1 MFNFTFSL
9 YLPITTYSISYNE
22 RLDSAADI
30 AITDMLGRNI
40 VAPICHDLVEN
51 DPSLYSLQHSQCRVG
66 AQSLGK
72 RMHSLGANVVG
83 SETGRGGWEGVRTAR
98 ALCLYSKLSLNQF
111 FMKFSISLHVLI
123 FFRIKK
129 SYVI

>member
-1 MFNFTFSL
+1 MIPL
-9 YLPITTYSISYNE
+9 YLSWSEWRKE
-22 RLDSAADI
+22 RER
-30 AITDMLGRNI
+30 GRRKKDGCKEGI
-40 VAPICHDLVEN
+40 V
-51 DPSLYSLQHSQCRVG
+51 

-98 ALCLYSKLSLNQF
+98 ALCLYSKVSLNQL

>member
-1 MFNFTFSL
+1 MLPLSPTQLL
-9 YLPITTYSISYNE
+9 YHLLSPLLPPSVTGKEKQRLKRKE
-22 RLDSAADI
+22 RER
-30 AITDMLGRNI
+30 GRRKK
-40 VAPICHDLVEN
+40 D
-51 DPSLYSLQHSQCRVG
+51 G

-83 SETGRGGWEGVRTAR
+83 SETGRGGREGVRTAR
-98 ALCLYSKLSLNQF
+98 ALCLYSKVSLNQL